1 MAETYTRDFS
11 PEVNAKINAAQ
22 STEEIRSIMM
32 AEMERLGLA
41 EKDRAGTYTQAQS
54 AQSGAAQ
61 PAPPAQQD
69 APTSNLLRRVIT
81 VKGKDWLISGHSE
94 DELYR
99 MEMAM
104 KSAL

>member
-41 EKDRAGTYTQAQS
+41 ERRDRDQTYTPTQAQAGS
-54 AQSGAAQ
+54 ASSA
-61 PAPPAQQD
+61 PASQHD

-94 DELYR
+94 EELYR

-104 KSAL
+104 KAAL

>member
-1 MAETYTRDFS
+1 MSETYTRDFS

-41 EKDRAGTYTQAQS
+41 EKDRAGTYTQTQS

-61 PAPPAQQD
+61 PAPASQQD
-69 APTSNLLRRVIT
+69 TSTSSLLRRVIT
-81 VKGKDWLISGHSE
+81 AGGQDYLIAGRTE

-104 KSAL
+104 KAAL